1 MALVYPKEQSMSTTP
16 ARATGTAD
24 RGRDDRSVTRRLS
37 TETKHS
43 SKTSELYAYVA
54 ATLGVLIAG
63 LVTKGGDGADD
74 RLTADQVWLFVAILT
89 IGYMLSRGLAKSG
102 VRDPY
107 TSDDR

>member
-1 MALVYPKEQSMSTTP
+1 MSTETTRP
-16 ARATGTAD
+16 PGATAVRGHDDHGTA
-24 RGRDDRSVTRRLS
+24 RRLS

-43 SKTSELYAYVA
+43 SKTSELYAYAA
-54 ATLGVLIAG
+54 ATVGVLVAG

>member
-1 MALVYPKEQSMSTTP
+1 MSTQA
-16 ARATGTAD
+16 ARTTGNTAD
-24 RGRDDRSVTRRLS
+24 RARTTTERRLS

-43 SKTSELYAYVA
+43 SKTSEMYAYVA

-74 RLTADQVWLFVAILT
+74 RLTSDQVWLFVAILT
-89 IGYMLSRGLAKSG
+89 VGYMLSRGLAKSG

-107 TSDDR
+107 TADDHR